1 MRRESIFKAI
11 KEKPGISYNEL
22 VRKTNLS
29 NGVIS
34 HYLIQLIR
42 DKEIKKYG
50 QTRPK
55 YFIANIEENDM
66 KIITILRNQT
76 NNDICKY
83 LIQNSKN
90 DLELRHEDRIL
101 DAEGISKMINK
112 SRSTVSV
119 SVRTLQK
126 FNIVDRVIMNKKS
139 RLTNDIGY
147 VILNRNKWMKFLS
160 KYKL

>member
-90 DLELRHEDRIL
+90 DLELYF
-101 DAEGISKMINK
+101 ISHF
-112 SRSTVSV
+112 V
-119 SVRTLQK
+119 
-126 FNIVDRVIMNKKS
+126 
-139 RLTNDIGY
+139 
-147 VILNRNKWMKFLS
+147 LS
-160 KYKL
+160 NFITDVAKN